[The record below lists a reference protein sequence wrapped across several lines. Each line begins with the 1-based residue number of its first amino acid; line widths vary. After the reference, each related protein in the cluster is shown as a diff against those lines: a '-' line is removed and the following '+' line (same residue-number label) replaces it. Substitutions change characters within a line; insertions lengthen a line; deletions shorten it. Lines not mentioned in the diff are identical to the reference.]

1 MSNHETHDII
11 PTLAQAFD
19 AFNKS
24 ADKLSV
30 AYKQLVAKDIEPM
43 AQSGELSSSPLLLG
57 ALECVP
63 GGVIVIDREYS
74 VVAVNTAAQ
83 ELTGLSAND
92 VAGEFCQDVFENT
105 LKTGTSKRR
114 RKRMSSDIEVEIH
127 TSPVADNNGNIIGAV
142 GILGQQ
148 GQGDTETIA
157 LSPHPRVAASPR
169 HSLAPM
175 LTAIGDII
183 MNIAHRMRSP
193 LNAIQLFAELL
204 KQDLDEDKQEM
215 VDDILI
221 GVYSLDAVLC
231 NLLSFSQPV
240 NPRFQEVDL
249 AAVLNESLLFAAP
262 AITQK
267 GISLIKES
275 SHDQLYCSGDLE
287 QLKQVCFNLILNAI
301 QAMPDGG
308 ELRIKASY
316 NKSTTGNCVDV
327 EIADNGSG
335 IASELMERIF
345 TPFFTTKEGSTGLGL
360 CIVYRV
366 IEAHHGTIQIDSVEG
381 RGTTVSI
388 RIPTELLQEQC

>member
-1 MSNHETHDII
+1 LSNHETHDII

-148 GQGDTETIA
+148 GQSS
-157 LSPHPRVAASPR
+157 LPRVAPSPR

-221 GVYSLDAVLC
+221 GV
-231 NLLSFSQPV
+231 
-240 NPRFQEVDL
+240 
-249 AAVLNESLLFAAP
+249 
-262 AITQK
+262 
-267 GISLIKES
+267 
-275 SHDQLYCSGDLE
+275 
-287 QLKQVCFNLILNAI
+287 
-301 QAMPDGG
+301 
-308 ELRIKASY
+308 
-316 NKSTTGNCVDV
+316 
-327 EIADNGSG
+327 
-335 IASELMERIF
+335 
-345 TPFFTTKEGSTGLGL
+345 
-360 CIVYRV
+360 
-366 IEAHHGTIQIDSVEG
+366 
-381 RGTTVSI
+381 
-388 RIPTELLQEQC
+388 

>member
-43 AQSGELSSSPLLLG
+43 AQSDELSSSPLLLG

-74 VVAVNTAAQ
+74 IVAVNTAAQ

-105 LKTGTSKRR
+105 LKTGMSGHC
-114 RKRMSSDIEVEIH
+114 RKRMSSDVEVEIH
-127 TSPVADNNGNIIGAV
+127 ISPVADNNGSVIGAV

-148 GQGDTETIA
+148 GQSF
-157 LSPHPRVAASPR
+157 LPRVVPSPR

-267 GISLIKES
+267 GISLIKEY
-275 SHDQLYCSGDLE
+275 SHDQLHCCGDLE

-308 ELRIKASY
+308 ELCVKASY
-316 NKSTTGNCVDV
+316 NKSAAGNYVDV

-335 IASELMERIF
+335 IASELMDRIF

-360 CIVYRV
+360 CIVYRI
-366 IEAHHGTIQIDSVEG
+366 IEAHHGTTQIDSIEG

-388 RIPTELLQEQC
+388 RVPTELLQEQC